1 MRLSPALMVVQP
13 ILHVPSL
20 RAGLSGELSVVTG
33 SLRLCGC
40 SRGFEPEDLS
50 NQLRRLLS
58 TLQRPWVRLD
68 DDPMHFP
75 LQHVKCDHP
84 NGTRLLR

>member
-1 MRLSPALMVVQP
+1 MVVQS
-13 ILHVPSL
+13 ILHGPSL
-20 RAGLSGELSVVTG
+20 RAGLSGEPSVVTG

-58 TLQRPWVRLD
+58 TLQLGAP
-68 DDPMHFP
+68 
-75 LQHVKCDHP
+75 
-84 NGTRLLR
+84 